1 VSEIDDAIT
10 CSGLIST
17 CPHCLR
23 VRGDNAVAERDRL
36 AEQYEKLK
44 VYSVKVEQELEET
57 EAQVAMLRDGDVVAA
72 KSLHDWMRNRGWV
85 VTMPEAEAL
94 AEAIRARIKDAT
106 ADAGKWLIEHDDAV
120 RVGRKMVVGTMSA
133 LFPDWSGRF
142 SKEHDDA
149 VRAEE
154 RARILQSEQVSPE
167 FLNEIRAKCVAV
179 AWAIYRGG
187 TKYYN
192 QAAFGTEFGERMNR
206 VRGKK

>member
-1 VSEIDDAIT
+1 
-10 CSGLIST
+10 
-17 CPHCLR
+17 
-23 VRGDNAVAERDRL
+23 VAERDRL

-154 RARILQSEQVSPE
+154 KRRCVGIVEYSVTYQQDREKTVARIQSGHEQHTNRARGQ
-167 FLNEIRAKCVAV
+167 K
-179 AWAIYRGG
+179 
-187 TKYYN
+187 
-192 QAAFGTEFGERMNR
+192 
-206 VRGKK
+206 